1 MANSNCYFQIHSLM
15 LCIHQQMWLLVL
27 WFTVELCPETYQY
40 SNLLHNA
47 SQSISISQEVSWIL
61 LHDVTEQRN

>member
-1 MANSNCYFQIHSLM
+1 M